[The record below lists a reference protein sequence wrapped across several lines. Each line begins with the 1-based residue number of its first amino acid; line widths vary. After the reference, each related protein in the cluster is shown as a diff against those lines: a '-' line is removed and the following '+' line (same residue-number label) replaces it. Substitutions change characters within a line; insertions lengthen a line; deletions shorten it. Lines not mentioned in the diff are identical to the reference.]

1 MSVLTISRVLAVVS
15 AGLLAGFFFG
25 DRVGGY
31 HARSGLSPSSFVQF
45 HQVAY
50 LHFAKSMLPVVLTA
64 LLAGLAWLVML
75 RSQWR
80 SAEFWLI
87 AASMCGIA
95 LIAVITRIV
104 NIPLNNQLMTWSI
117 EAPPSNLREIW
128 APWERAH
135 TIRTFVAVGVLIL
148 EAVALSL
155 RSSIDRH

>member
-1 MSVLTISRVLAVVS
+1 MSVLMIARVIAVVG

-25 DRVGGY
+25 DRAGGY
-31 HARSGLSPSSFVQF
+31 HARSALSPSSFVQF

-50 LHFAKSMLPVVLTA
+50 LHFAKSMLPVVLSA
-64 LLAGLAWLVML
+64 LLAGLVWLAML
-75 RSQWR
+75 RSDWK

-95 LIAVITRIV
+95 LIAVITRAV

-117 EAPPSNLREIW
+117 ATPPSNLREIW

-148 EAVALSL
+148 EAMALSL
-155 RSSIDRH
+155 RASIGR